1 MRIRDWSSDV
11 CSSDL
16 DVGVDDDRV
25 LGQCAGGIGC
35 LRGCE
40 RGDEGEQQ
48 DGQGA
53 VHWGLRRGWKIRGW
67 MNLQE
72 WSGLLLVGAAS
83 AASFSRQ
90 ATEQSNRSEER
101 RGGQESVRTFKSA
114 WTTNTQKK

>member
-1 MRIRDWSSDV
+1 MTHAVPTRR
-11 CSSDL
+11 SSDL
-16 DVGVDDDRV
+16 DDRV

-53 VHWGLRRGWKIRGW
+53 VHCGLRRGWTIRGW

-72 WSGLLLVGAAS
+72 WSGLLLVGA
-83 AASFSRQ
+83 
-90 ATEQSNRSEER
+90 RSEEHTSELQSLIR
-101 RGGQESVRTFKSA
+101 IPYAAFRL
-114 WTTNTQKK
+114 TQKQKGTLHH